1 MDIARSKK
9 RLSISQQKYVFDL
22 LKENGILGSKP
33 NHTPIETEKKVES
46 DKKPIDKEMYQKLVR
61 KLIYLSYARP
71 NIAFAVNIVSQHM
84 HSSKEDHL
92 KVVYMVLTVLKYLK
106 ISSEKDFSSV
116 KQERKIEVFYD
127 VEWVRLINDMRSTNE
142 YSTFV

>member
-1 MDIARSKK
+1 
-9 RLSISQQKYVFDL
+9 
-22 LKENGILGSKP
+22 
-33 NHTPIETEKKVES
+33 
-46 DKKPIDKEMYQKLVR
+46 
-61 KLIYLSYARP
+61 
-71 NIAFAVNIVSQHM
+71 M

-127 VEWVRLINDMRSTNE
+127 VEWVRLINDMRSTNK
-142 YSTFV
+142 YSTFVWENLVTWISKNQNVVSKSSAKAEFRTIVQGICEGYWLKKLPEELQDESSSTQNLMW

>member
-1 MDIARSKK
+1 MRYFLGMDIARSKK

-84 HSSKEDHL
+84 HSPKED
-92 KVVYMVLTVLKYLK
+92 T
-106 ISSEKDFSSV
+106 
-116 KQERKIEVFYD
+116 
-127 VEWVRLINDMRSTNE
+127 
-142 YSTFV
+142 